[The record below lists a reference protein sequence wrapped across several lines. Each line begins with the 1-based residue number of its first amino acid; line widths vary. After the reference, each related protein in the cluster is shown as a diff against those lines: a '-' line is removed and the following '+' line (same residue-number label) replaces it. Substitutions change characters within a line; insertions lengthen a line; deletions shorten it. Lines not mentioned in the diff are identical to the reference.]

1 MLIIFAEAHMY
12 DYLVKGGVLMIP
24 ILLCSIVGLAVFF
37 ERLWVLRTSKNVPV
51 ALSARAKE
59 LVRRGQ
65 VDEALS
71 LSSKSRTPLG
81 RILSAALRN
90 AGYEREA
97 VKESVEEVG
106 RTEAAHLERYVGI
119 LGTVAN
125 VSPLL
130 GLLGT
135 VSGMIKVFEMI
146 SVQGV
151 GDPSVLAEGIHEAL
165 ITTAAGL
172 SVAIP
177 ALIAHRYFVG
187 KVDRIVLELEQ
198 QALHFVDLVKH
209 PESKPQATAVNGR
222 AGG

>member
-1 MLIIFAEAHMY
+1 MY
-12 DYLVKGGVLMIP
+12 DYLVRGGVLIVP
-24 ILLCSIVGLAVFF
+24 ILLCSLVGLAVFF
-37 ERLWVLRTSKNVPV
+37 ERLWVLRSSKNIPLSLVARARELV
-51 ALSARAKE
+51 KRGQIEEAMALS
-59 LVRRGQ
+59 Q
-65 VDEALS
+65 
-71 LSSKSRTPLG
+71 KSQTPLG
-81 RILSAALRN
+81 RIISAALKN
-90 AGYEREA
+90 AGFEREA

-151 GDPSVLAEGIHEAL
+151 GDPTILAEGIHEAL

-177 ALIAHRYFVG
+177 ALIAYRYFIG

-209 PESKPQATAVNGR
+209 PESKPEPKIVNNET
-222 AGG
+222 GG